1 MGFPKGVKPP
11 RYDNDFKAGAVRL
24 VVEQG
29 RTRKEVAAELGICD
43 DSLTNWL
50 KQAGHMPKSIEV
62 RNNDARRVKEL
73 EAQLRDARK
82 QIAEKEE
89 VITILKKSVGILS
102 TP

>member
-1 MGFPKGVKPP
+1 
-11 RYDNDFKAGAVRL
+11 
-24 VVEQG
+24 
-29 RTRKEVAAELGICD
+29 
-43 DSLTNWL
+43 
-50 KQAGHMPKSIEV
+50 MPKSIESQ
-62 RNNDARRVKEL
+62 NNDVKRIKEL